1 MPPMTGRLAGK
12 SCIVTGAGRGIGRAI
27 VLAFAAEGAN
37 VVVNDVDAGAAS
49 EVVKEAQHLG
59 VNAVVNDAP
68 IGTVDAAESV
78 VASALEAFDRLDV
91 LVNNAGILRDRML
104 HNMSEEEFD
113 AVIQVHL
120 KGTWACGR
128 AAVQHWRPLAK
139 SEKEAGGEPFHRK
152 IVNVTSPSG
161 LIGAPGQSNYAAAK
175 MGIVGLTKTWA
186 KELGHLMINV
196 NAVSPTALTAMTEPL
211 LQDPAAAEKR
221 LARFALGR
229 YGAPEEIA
237 PAFVYLSSD
246 ESNYVTG
253 QILCVDGG
261 LVI

>member
-1 MPPMTGRLAGK
+1 MQGK
-12 SCIVTGAGRGIGRAI
+12 VCVVTGSGRGIGRA
-27 VLAFAAEGAN
+27 VALAFGAEGAD
-37 VVVNDVDAGAAS
+37 VVVNDVDGEAATQ
-49 EVVKEAQHLG
+49 VVKEVGASG
-59 VNAVVNDAP
+59 VRAVTNNAA
-68 IGTVDAAESV
+68 IGSVEAAESLL
-78 VASALEAFDRLDV
+78 ATALDSFGKVDV

-104 HNMSEEEFD
+104 HKMSEEEFD

-128 AAVQHWRPLAK
+128 AVVQHWRPLAK
-139 SEKEAGGEPFHRK
+139 QEMDSGVPMHRK

-161 LIGAPGQSNYAAAK
+161 LIGSVGQSNYSAAK

-186 KELGHLMINV
+186 KELGGFNINV

-211 LQDPAAAEKR
+211 LEDPEQAKKR
-221 LARFALGR
+221 LSRFALGR
-229 YGAPEEIA
+229 YGAPAEIA
-237 PAFVYLSSD
+237 PAFVYLASD

-253 QILCVDGG
+253 QVLSVDGG

>member
-1 MPPMTGRLAGK
+1 MSKRLPDK
-12 SCIVTGAGRGIGRAI
+12 VCIVTGSGRGIGRA
-27 VLAFAAEGAN
+27 VALAFASEGAH
-37 VVVNDVDAGAAS
+37 VLVNDLDADAA
-49 EVVKEAQHLG
+49 KETAEAITSG
-59 VNAVVNDAP
+59 GGRAEINTDA
-68 IGTVDAAESV
+68 IGTVEAADSLLATALDAFGRV
-78 VASALEAFDRLDV
+78 DV
-91 LVNNAGILRDRML
+91 LVNNAGILRDKML
-104 HNMSEEEFD
+104 HNMSEEDFD
-113 AVIQVHL
+113 LVIKVHL

-128 AAVQHWRPLAK
+128 AVVQHWRPLAK
-139 SEKEAGGEPFHRK
+139 QEAQPVHRK

-161 LIGAPGQSNYAAAK
+161 LVGAVGQSNYAAAK

-186 KELGHLMINV
+186 KELGRLRINV

-211 LQDPAAAEKR
+211 LEDPVAAEKR

-237 PAFVYLSSD
+237 PAFVYLASD

-253 QILCVDGG
+253 QVLCVDGG

>member
-1 MPPMTGRLAGK
+1 MPSRLSGK
-12 SCIVTGAGRGIGRAI
+12 SCVITGAGRGIGRA
-27 VLAFAAEGAN
+27 VALAFAGEGAR
-37 VVVNDVDAGAAS
+37 VVVNDVDPANADSVVTEIEQLGGAA
-49 EVVKEAQHLG
+49 VA
-59 VNAVVNDAP
+59 NTAA
-68 IGTVDAAESV
+68 IGSVEAAESV
-78 VASALEAFDRLDV
+78 VASALEAFGTLDV

-113 AVIQVHL
+113 QVIQVHL

-139 SEKEAGGEPFHRK
+139 AEAENGTPKHRK

-161 LIGAPGQSNYAAAK
+161 LIGAVGQSNYSAAK

-186 KELGHLMINV
+186 KELGRLNINV

-211 LQDPAAAEKR
+211 VQDPEQAKTR
-221 LARFALGR
+221 YARFALGR
-229 YGAPEEIA
+229 YGDPEEIA
-237 PAFVYLSSD
+237 PGFVYLASNESD
-246 ESNYVTG
+246 YVTG
-253 QILCVDGG
+253 QILCIDGG